1 MRGTV
6 YKRRNRTG
14 RIRWAYIFDLGKDE
28 NGQRRQLTKSG
39 FKTEREAQAALDKA
53 RVDHRDQPARP
64 EEKIIPAF
72 AEFFERYHSECVA
85 RECAPKTV
93 ERTHELAQYAIKLF
107 GDAPLNVLTAEQLTL
122 AVNRLLD
129 HGGRV
134 TKQHPKGRPLAPKTV
149 RHIAFLVQ
157 ACLEKAVDWD
167 ILIKNPMKKVKKPRV
182 PRRRPKVVDRGGFD
196 QLLQDTA
203 GLSVYPVIV
212 LDNATGMRRGE
223 LAAVEWP
230 DLDWDSGILEISKSL
245 EETKAGLRVKGT
257 KSGETR
263 RIKIPVEVLEVLREH
278 KREQDRQRELFGPDY
293 ANLNLI
299 FAKPDGGYYS
309 PDKLGTR
316 IRAAMR
322 KAGLTGVS
330 LHSLRHSHASQLL
343 SNGAPITAVSERL
356 GHASPAITLSIYS
369 HALPADNE
377 AAAKLWND
385 AMADVIQASRQEAS
399 ARKRGRLANVSADSE
414 KIRVIPLKSAS

>member
-1 MRGTV
+1 VRGTV
-6 YKRRNRTG
+6 TKRLTRAG
-14 RIRWAYIFDLGKDE
+14 RARWAYVFDLGKDK
-28 NGQRRQLTKSG
+28 NGKRRQLTKSG
-39 FKTEREAQAALDKA
+39 FKTKGEAQAALDKA
-53 RVDHRDQPARP
+53 RTEHLDKPATP
-64 EEKIIPAF
+64 EEKIIPTF
-72 AEFFERYHSECVA
+72 AAFFERYHSECVA
-85 RECAPKTV
+85 RECSPKTV
-93 ERTHELAQYAIKLF
+93 ERTYELAQYAVKLF
-107 GDAPLNVLTAEQLTL
+107 GDAPIDALTAEQLTL

-157 ACLEKAVDWD
+157 ACLQKAVDWD
-167 ILIKNPMKKVKKPRV
+167 ILLKNPMKAVKKPKV
-182 PRRRPKVVDRGGFD
+182 PRRRPRVVDRAGFD
-196 QLLQDTA
+196 ALLQETA

-245 EETKAGLRVKGT
+245 EETKAGLRIKGT

-263 RIKIPVEVLEVLREH
+263 RIKIPEEVLEVLREH
-278 KREQDRQRELFGPDY
+278 KRQQDGQREIFGPGY

-343 SNGAPITAVSERL
+343 SNGAPITAVSDRL
-356 GHASPAITLSIYS
+356 GHASPAITLYLFARTACRQRGDGE
-369 HALPADNE
+369 ALE
-377 AAAKLWND
+377 
-385 AMADVIQASRQEAS
+385 
-399 ARKRGRLANVSADSE
+399 
-414 KIRVIPLKSAS
+414 